1 MAQPVNT
8 PGLCSLA
15 RLWRGDHLGA
25 ERFGERQAEP
35 RAGGQGADAQRPQ
48 VQPAGER
55 GVLMLSPR
63 LPPTDAGASSESPMV
78 RFRNRIARNLWVL
91 ASLAEGARQGYS
103 V

>member
-1 MAQPVNT
+1 
-8 PGLCSLA
+8 
-15 RLWRGDHLGA
+15 
-25 ERFGERQAEP
+25 
-35 RAGGQGADAQRPQ
+35 
-48 VQPAGER
+48 
-55 GVLMLSPR
+55 MLSPR